1 MSKEWLLHKVPL
13 CELFMMLSPKVLNL
27 ESISKSIRNQSHL
40 ECNPYI
46 LIQNQLVS
54 FHCSPTIL
62 LCMIFLDEE
71 KERRKLSLLIYLLPR
86 IVFKRHL
93 LSLWFKPVTHTNSLW
108 FFPFFKNHFIIE
120 KFKMYQTEQLNDPQ
134 VPNPSA
140 LPLLTHGWSY
150 CIYIPI
156 HISPSIKSWSKFHLI
171 FKYFRMWKVLIFG

>member
-13 CELFMMLSPKVLNL
+13 CKLFMMLSLKVLNL

-46 LIQNQLVS
+46 LIQKQLVS
-54 FHCSPTIL
+54 FHCSPIIL
-62 LCMIFLDEE
+62 LCMMFPDVE

-108 FFPFFKNHFIIE
+108 FFFKKKHFIME
-120 KFKMYQTEQLNDPQ
+120 KFKICTRQNNLMNSQA
-134 VPNPSA
+134 PNPSA
-140 LPLLTHGWSY
+140 LQLLTHGWSY

-156 HISPSIKSWSKFHLI
+156 HISPPIKSWSKFHLI
-171 FKYFRMWKVLIFG
+171 CNYFRM